1 MIGDFHSLDSGSSPD
16 IGISPLFQK
25 WSKIQIVIWFN
36 LSIVKKVEDTAQGA
50 PGFMVKWHHSCFGS
64 MSFGFDSR

>member
-16 IGISPLFQK
+16 IGISPLLKK

-36 LSIVKKVEDTAQGA
+36 RFFVEKLMKQLEEQL
-50 PGFMVKWHHSCFGS
+50 FL
-64 MSFGFDSR
+64 